1 MKFHYKKTWLLDEKL
16 ILKEGKK
23 LSGYSQNLSKNSKA
37 GGYHF
42 LESSINLPSDS
53 VKMEEVKRVVQ
64 QVRTKNLKY
73 IVVIGIGGSNL
84 GTKAIYD
91 ALWGHYETLEPHRF
105 PKLLFSDTTDVK
117 WLAKCGSFLQKE
129 INSPDEILMVC
140 ISKSGGTTELI
151 VNFEILFGFLKK
163 KWNTFLNRCIVI
175 TDEGSKLALLASQ
188 KGILLL
194 FIPKEVGG
202 RYSVFSPVGLFP
214 LMLLGVDCK
223 ELLSGAR
230 AMRDI
235 CLSTRVEKN
244 PALQSAL
251 VQFLLNGEQRTISDM
266 FLFAPSLE
274 SLGKWYRQLLAESI
288 GKEFDRDGKVVHCGI
303 MPTVSIGSTDLHSM
317 GQLYLAGPNDKM
329 TTFVSVASVGSNK
342 ENVSVPKKGVFNGLV
357 DSIYGKTS
365 AEIMNAILSGIKRT
379 YQKKKIPFCEIVLDD
394 ISPKSLGEFMQ
405 FKMMEVMFLGELFNV
420 NAFDQPNVEEYK
432 IETKRVLKK

>member
-1 MKFHYKKTWLLDEKL
+1 MKFLYKKTWLLDEKL
-16 ILKEGKK
+16 LVQEGKK
-23 LSGYSQNLSKNSKA
+23 LNGYIQKLSQKCKE

-42 LESSINLPSDS
+42 LESSINLPSDFTQ
-53 VKMEEVKRVVQ
+53 VEEIKKVVQ

-105 PKLLFSDTTDVK
+105 PKLLFSDTTDAR
-117 WLAKCGSFLQKE
+117 WLAKCGNFLKKE
-129 INSPDEILMVC
+129 VNSPDEVLVVC
-140 ISKSGGTTELI
+140 ISKSGGTTESI
-151 VNFEILFGFLKK
+151 ANFEILSSFLRK
-163 KWNTFLNRCIVI
+163 KWNTYLNRYVVI
-175 TDEGSKLALLASQ
+175 TDEGSKLALHASQ
-188 KGILLL
+188 KGIHLL

-214 LMLLGVDCK
+214 LILLGVDCK
-223 ELLSGAR
+223 ELLNGAR
-230 AMRDI
+230 AMREQ
-235 CLSTRVEKN
+235 CLSMKSEKN

-251 VQFLLNGEQRTISDM
+251 VQFLLSLEQRTISDM

-317 GQLYLAGPNDKM
+317 GQLYLAGPRDKM
-329 TTFVSVASVGSNK
+329 TTFVSVGNNTKS
-342 ENVSVPKKGVFNGLV
+342 VSVPKKGVFNGLV

-365 AEIMNAILSGIKRT
+365 SEIMSAILIGIKRT
-379 YQKKKIPFCEIVLDD
+379 YQKKKIPFCEIILDD

-432 IETKRVLKK
+432 IETKRILK